1 MTARIAQRSFNLDF
15 FFTLLISFISII
27 GFSYK
32 ANAQGWTFTFQLAQS
47 GPCPPGAPLPIL
59 PTFPNFGI
67 PTQGQCE
74 ALRQTILS
82 INSSFPVTDNN
93 GNYIGDC
100 SIFYTCTPCTGSD
113 ISTPG
118 QVKPGE
124 VSFNGQYEGEAFFTA
139 HESSAF
145 EDWSKDYKKQL
156 EAFGIISILDNPLN
170 AFKIP
175 LTGDQ
180 DFDAFY
186 NNQTSNFNPTTS
198 PVKNSQ
204 NLDASVVDLSGKV
217 GVVQLLTTSEEQAK
231 RDKWY
236 QEKGFDNLT
245 PITETNGIDESIPS
259 EMSIQEKSLRFALEQ
274 VPGAGTIAGG
284 MLKMVDV
291 VFGEEGLPKAV
302 NQATRLD
309 FEGGVETSNNMQQG
323 IKNATVNTMSETIQ
337 NSFTAGFKGAVKA
350 GSIAAFSVGE
360 TGEKAVEVITGSVD
374 AYQAW
379 KGN

>member
-1 MTARIAQRSFNLDF
+1 MTARIAQRSFKLDF

-198 PVKNSQ
+198 PVKNSH

-231 RDKWY
+231 R
-236 QEKGFDNLT
+236 G
-245 PITETNGIDESIPS
+245 S
-259 EMSIQEKSLRFALEQ
+259 A
-274 VPGAGTIAGG
+274 IAHN
-284 MLKMVDV
+284 
-291 VFGEEGLPKAV
+291 F
-302 NQATRLD
+302 
-309 FEGGVETSNNMQQG
+309 
-323 IKNATVNTMSETIQ
+323 
-337 NSFTAGFKGAVKA
+337 
-350 GSIAAFSVGE
+350 
-360 TGEKAVEVITGSVD
+360 
-374 AYQAW
+374 
-379 KGN
+379 